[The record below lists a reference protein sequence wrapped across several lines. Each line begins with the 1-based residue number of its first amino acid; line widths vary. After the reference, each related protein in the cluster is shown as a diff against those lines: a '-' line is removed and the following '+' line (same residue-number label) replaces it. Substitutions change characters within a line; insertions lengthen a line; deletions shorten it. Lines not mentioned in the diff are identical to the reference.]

1 MAHTVIGTA
10 GHIDHGKTLLVKALT
25 GMDTDQAPEERAR
38 GITIE
43 LGFAFLE
50 DQATIIDVP
59 GHERF
64 VKTMVAGVSTIDV
77 AMLVVAADDGVMPQ
91 SREHLDVLRLLGV
104 ERGVVVI
111 NKADLVEAEWLDLVE
126 EEVREFVEGTFLA
139 QAEVFRVSALRGE
152 GIDPLRQRLLAMV
165 EDTGVKR
172 TDAPFRL
179 PVDRAF
185 GVKGFGLVCTGTV
198 QAGALAE
205 GDRVEIAPEGRLV
218 RVRRLQQH
226 GASVQEVRAGDRAA
240 INLAG
245 VEQGQIAR
253 GDALV
258 APGFFRPTQML
269 DVQVRLLA
277 SSPLT
282 MASRTRVRLHL
293 GTREIMA
300 RVVLPDAQPLTPG
313 AESFA
318 QLRLEAPVVAAWGD
332 RFVLRRYSPALTI
345 GGGRVLNPHPAKH
358 RRFEPAL
365 LAHLQALAD
374 ADLPAVVECWLRCA
388 DDRLTSPQVLAGELG
403 LGVAR
408 VVRSL
413 DALVAAGRAVRVA
426 SEGKTHVLH
435 RDVCEHW
442 GAKIEAAL
450 AGFHH
455 AQPLKL
461 GLPREE
467 LRNLSARY
475 VQPELFACVLRYLEE
490 AGRIALDG
498 TVVRATAHR
507 ICFTP
512 QQEALKAAVE
522 ARLNAANF
530 ADLPT
535 LAELAKTLD
544 AALPQAVDVVQA
556 LQALEVVSALEG
568 GLLIHCAALA
578 RARKLLSDV
587 LERDSEITVAKFRT
601 LIGSNRKCAMALLG
615 HFDAE
620 GLTTRRGDVR
630 VLVGCA
636 KTASEAEKAT

>member
-43 LGFAFLE
+43 LGFAFLG

-77 AMLVVAADDGVMPQ
+77 AMLVIAADDGVMPQ

-111 NKADLVEAEWLDLVE
+111 NKADLVEEEWLGLVE
-126 EEVREFVEGTFLA
+126 EEVREFVRGSFLA
-139 QAEVFRVSALRGE
+139 QAEIFRVSALSGA

-165 EDTGVKR
+165 GDTAAKR

-205 GDRVEIAPEGRLV
+205 GDRVEIAPEGRSA

-226 GASVQEVRAGDRAA
+226 GATVQEVRAGDRAA

-245 VEQGQIAR
+245 VEQGQIER
-253 GDALV
+253 GHSLV
-258 APGFFRPTQML
+258 ASGFFRSTQML
-269 DVQVRLLA
+269 DAEVQLLA
-277 SSPLT
+277 SSPMT

-300 RVVLPDAQPLTPG
+300 RVVLPGGKPLTPG
-313 AESFA
+313 QESFA

-345 GGGRVLNPHPAKH
+345 GGGRVLNPHPVKH

-365 LAHLQALAD
+365 LAHLQTLAH
-374 ADLPAVVECWLRCA
+374 ADLPEVVECWLRCA
-388 DDRLTSPQVLAGELG
+388 DDRLKSQQVLAGELG
-403 LGVAR
+403 IGVERLAG
-408 VVRSL
+408 L
-413 DALVAAGRAVRVA
+413 TDALVADGRAVRIDFGRA
-426 SEGKTHVLH
+426 
-435 RDVCEHW
+435 
-442 GAKIEAAL
+442 
-450 AGFHH
+450 
-455 AQPLKL
+455 
-461 GLPREE
+461 
-467 LRNLSARY
+467 NAR
-475 VQPELFACVLRYLEE
+475 FAF
-490 AGRIALDG
+490 GR
-498 TVVRATAHR
+498 VRALGR
-507 ICFTP
+507 RRSRP
-512 QQEALKAAVE
+512 
-522 ARLNAANF
+522 RW
-530 ADLPT
+530 
-535 LAELAKTLD
+535 
-544 AALPQAVDVVQA
+544 
-556 LQALEVVSALEG
+556 
-568 GLLIHCAALA
+568 
-578 RARKLLSDV
+578 RAFIAPSRS
-587 LERDSEITVAKFRT
+587 S
-601 LIGSNRKCAMALLG
+601 
-615 HFDAE
+615 
-620 GLTTRRGDVR
+620 
-630 VLVGCA
+630 
-636 KTASEAEKAT
+636 

>member
-25 GMDTDQAPEERAR
+25 GMNTDQAPEERAR

-43 LGFAFLE
+43 LGFAFLG

-77 AMLVVAADDGVMPQ
+77 AMLVIAADDGVMPQ

-111 NKADLVEAEWLDLVE
+111 NKADLVEEEWLDLVE
-126 EEVREFVEGTFLA
+126 EEVREFVLGSFLA
-139 QAEVFRVSALRGE
+139 QAEIFRVSALSGA

-165 EDTGVKR
+165 EDTAAKR

-205 GDRVEIAPEGRLV
+205 GDRVEIAPEGRSA

-226 GASVQEVRAGDRAA
+226 GATVQEVRAGDRAA

-245 VEQGQIAR
+245 VEQGQIER
-253 GDALV
+253 GYSLV

-269 DVQVRLLA
+269 DVEVQLLA
-277 SSPLT
+277 SSPMT

-300 RVVLPDAQPLTPG
+300 RVVLPGGEPLTPG
-313 AESFA
+313 QESFA

-345 GGGRVLNPHPAKH
+345 GGGRVLNPRPAKH

-365 LAHLQALAD
+365 LAHLQTLAS
-374 ADLPAVVECWLRCA
+374 ADLPEVVECWLRYA
-388 DDRLTSPQVLAGELG
+388 DDRLKGQQTLAGEMGIGVERLAG
-403 LGVAR
+403 LT
-408 VVRSL
+408 
-413 DALVAAGRAVRVA
+413 DALVEDGRAVRVV
-426 SEGKTHVLH
+426 SEGQSHVLH
-435 RDVCEHW
+435 LDVCEHW
-442 GAKIEAAL
+442 GTQIEAAL
-450 AGFHH
+450 ASLHR

-475 VQPELFACVLRYLEE
+475 IQPELFDCVLRYLEE
-490 AGRIALDG
+490 AERIALDG
-498 TVVRATAHR
+498 AVVRAASHS

-512 QQEALKAAVE
+512 EQEVLKAAVE
-522 ARLNAANF
+522 ARLNTTDFAN
-530 ADLPT
+530 LST
-535 LAELAKTLD
+535 VAELAQALD
-544 AALPQAVDVVQA
+544 APLPQVTDMVQA
-556 LQALEVVSALEG
+556 LQALGVVVALEG
-568 GLLIHCAALA
+568 GLLIHVEALA
-578 RARKLLSDV
+578 RARTLLSDS
-587 LERDSEITVAKFRT
+587 LKRDGEITVAEFRT

-620 GLTTRRGDVR
+620 GLTARRGDVR
-630 VLVGCA
+630 ILVG
-636 KTASEAEKAT
+636 

>member
-43 LGFAFLE
+43 LGFAFLG

-77 AMLVVAADDGVMPQ
+77 AMLVIAADDGVMPQ

-111 NKADLVEAEWLDLVE
+111 NKADLVEEEWLDLVE
-126 EEVREFVEGTFLA
+126 EEVREFVRGSFLA
-139 QAEVFRVSALRGE
+139 QAEIFRVSALSSA

-165 EDTGVKR
+165 EDTAAKR

-205 GDRVEIAPEGRLV
+205 GDRVEIAPEDQSA

-226 GASVQEVRAGDRAA
+226 GATVQEVRAGDRAA

-245 VEQGQIAR
+245 VEQGQIER
-253 GDALV
+253 GHSLV
-258 APGFFRPTQML
+258 EPGFFRSTQML
-269 DVQVRLLA
+269 DAEVQLLA
-277 SSPLT
+277 SSPMT

-300 RVVLPDAQPLTPG
+300 RVVLPGGKPLTPG
-313 AESFA
+313 QESFA

-332 RFVLRRYSPALTI
+332 RVLRRYSPALTI

-365 LAHLQALAD
+365 LAYLQTLAH
-374 ADLPAVVECWLRCA
+374 ADLPEVVECWLRYA
-388 DDRLTSPQVLAGELG
+388 DDRLKSQQVLAGELG
-403 LGVAR
+403 IGVERLAG
-408 VVRSL
+408 L
-413 DALVAAGRAVRVA
+413 TDAIVAAGRAMRVVL
-426 SEGKTHVLH
+426 EGQTHVLH
-435 RDVCEHW
+435 LDVCDHW
-442 GAKIEAAL
+442 GAQVEAAL
-450 AGFHH
+450 ASFHRV
-455 AQPLKL
+455 QPLRL

-475 VQPELFACVLRYLEE
+475 IQTELFDCVLRYLEE
-490 AGRIALDG
+490 AGRVALDG
-498 TVVRATAHR
+498 AVVRAASHSIR
-507 ICFTP
+507 FTP
-512 QQEALKAAVE
+512 EQEVLKAAVE
-522 ARLNAANF
+522 TRLNIEDFANLL
-530 ADLPT
+530 AM
-535 LAELAKTLD
+535 AELARALD
-544 AALPQAVDVVQA
+544 APLPQVTDMVQA
-556 LQALEVVSALEG
+556 LQALGTVVALEG
-568 GLLIHCAALA
+568 GLLIHGEALA
-578 RARKLLSDV
+578 RARTLLSDI
-587 LERDSEITVAKFRT
+587 LKRDGEITVAEFRT
-601 LIGSNRKCAMALLG
+601 LIGSNRKCAMALLD
-615 HFDAE
+615 HFDGE
-620 GLTTRRGDVR
+620 GLTVRRGDVR
-630 VLVGCA
+630 VLVG
-636 KTASEAEKAT
+636 

>member
-25 GMDTDQAPEERAR
+25 GMDTDQAPEEQAR

-43 LGFAFLE
+43 LGFAFLG

-77 AMLVVAADDGVMPQ
+77 AMLVIAADDGVMPQ

-111 NKADLVEAEWLDLVE
+111 NKADLVEEEWLDLVE
-126 EEVREFVEGTFLA
+126 EEVREFVCGTFLA
-139 QAEVFRVSALRGE
+139 EAEFFRVSALSGE

-165 EDTGVKR
+165 EDTAVKR

-198 QAGALAE
+198 QAGVLAE
-205 GDRVEIAPEGRLV
+205 GDRVEIAPEGRLA

-226 GASVQEVRAGDRAA
+226 GATVPEVRAGDRAA

-245 VEQGQIAR
+245 VEQGQVVR
-253 GDALV
+253 GHSLG

-269 DVQVRLLA
+269 DAEVQLLA
-277 SSPLT
+277 SSPMT

-300 RVVLPDAQPLTPG
+300 RVVLPAGKPLMPG
-313 AESFA
+313 QVGFA
-318 QLRLEAPVVAAWGD
+318 QLRLEVPVVAAWGD

-374 ADLPAVVECWLRCA
+374 GDLPAVVARWLGCA
-388 DDRLTSPQVLAGELG
+388 DDRLKSQQALAGELG
-403 LGVAR
+403 VGVER
-408 VVRSL
+408 L
-413 DALVAAGRAVRVA
+413 TGLTDALVAAGRARRVV
-426 SEGKTHVLH
+426 SEGQTHVLH
-435 RDVCEHW
+435 LDVCERW
-442 GAKIEAAL
+442 GAEIEAVL
-450 AGFHH
+450 ARFHR

-475 VQPELFACVLRYLEE
+475 IQPELFDCVLHYLAE
-490 AGRIALDG
+490 AGRIALDEA
-498 TVVRATAHR
+498 VVRAASHR
-507 ICFTP
+507 IRFTSE
-512 QQEALKAAVE
+512 QAELKTAVE
-522 ARLNAANF
+522 TQLNMEDFAN
-530 ADLPT
+530 LPT
-535 LAELAKTLD
+535 MAGLAQILD
-544 AALPQAVDVVQA
+544 APLPQATDLVQV
-556 LQALEVVSALEG
+556 LQALGTVTALEG
-568 GLLIHCAALA
+568 GLLIHGEALA
-578 RARKLLSDV
+578 RARTLLRDF
-587 LERDSEITVAKFRT
+587 LERDGEITVAEFRT

-615 HFDAE
+615 YFDAE
-620 GLTTRRGDVR
+620 GLTVRQGDVR
-630 VLVGCA
+630 VLVG
-636 KTASEAEKAT
+636 

>member
-43 LGFAFLE
+43 LGFAFLG

-77 AMLVVAADDGVMPQ
+77 AMLVIAADDGVMPQ

-111 NKADLVEAEWLDLVE
+111 NKADLVEEEWLDLVE
-126 EEVREFVEGTFLA
+126 EEVREFVRGSFLA
-139 QAEVFRVSALRGE
+139 QAEIFRVSALSGA
-152 GIDPLRQRLLAMV
+152 GVDSLRQRLLAMV
-165 EDTGVKR
+165 EDTAAKR

-205 GDRVEIAPEGRLV
+205 GDRVEIAPEGRSA

-226 GASVQEVRAGDRAA
+226 GATVQEVRAGDRAA

-245 VEQGQIAR
+245 VEQGQIER
-253 GDALV
+253 GHSLV
-258 APGFFRPTQML
+258 ASGFFRPTQML
-269 DVQVRLLA
+269 DAEVQLLA
-277 SSPLT
+277 SSPMT

-300 RVVLPDAQPLTPG
+300 RVVLPGGKPLTPG
-313 AESFA
+313 QESFA

-365 LAHLQALAD
+365 LAHLQALAH
-374 ADLPAVVECWLRCA
+374 ADLPEVVECWLHHA
-388 DDRLTSPQVLAGELG
+388 DDRLKGQQVLAGELG
-403 LGVAR
+403 IGVERLAG
-408 VVRSL
+408 L
-413 DALVAAGRAVRVA
+413 TDALVADDRAVRVV
-426 SEGKTHVLH
+426 SEGQPHVLH
-435 RDVCEHW
+435 LDVCEHW
-442 GAKIEAAL
+442 GAQVEAAL
-450 AGFHH
+450 VSFHR

-475 VQPELFACVLRYLEE
+475 IQPELFDCVLRYLEE

-498 TVVRATAHR
+498 AVVRAASHSIR
-507 ICFTP
+507 FTP
-512 QQEALKAAVE
+512 EQEVLKAAVE
-522 ARLNAANF
+522 ARLNTEDF

-535 LAELAKTLD
+535 MAELAQILD
-544 AALPQAVDVVQA
+544 APLSQVTDMVQA
-556 LQALEVVSALEG
+556 LQALGMVAALEG
-568 GLLIHCAALA
+568 GLLIHGEALA
-578 RARKLLSDV
+578 RARTLLSDS
-587 LERDSEITVAKFRT
+587 LKRDGEITVAEFRT

-615 HFDAE
+615 YFDAE
-620 GLTTRRGDVR
+620 GLTARRGDVR
-630 VLVGCA
+630 VLVG
-636 KTASEAEKAT
+636 

>member
-43 LGFAFLE
+43 LGFAFLG

-77 AMLVVAADDGVMPQ
+77 AMLVIAADDGVMPQ

-126 EEVREFVEGTFLA
+126 EEVREFVGGTFLA
-139 QAEVFRVSALRGE
+139 PAEIFRVSALSGA
-152 GIDPLRQRLLAMV
+152 GIDPLRQRLLALV
-165 EDTGVKR
+165 ADTAAKR

-205 GDRVEIAPEGRLV
+205 GDRVEVAPEGPLV

-226 GASVQEVRAGDRAA
+226 GVAVQAVRAGDRAA

-245 VEQGQIAR
+245 VEQGQLVR
-253 GDALV
+253 GHSLV

-269 DVQVRLLA
+269 DAQVQLLA
-277 SSPLT
+277 SSPMP

-300 RVVLPDAQPLTPG
+300 RVVLPAAKPLTPG
-313 AESFA
+313 QESFA

-365 LAHLQALAD
+365 LAHLQALTQD
-374 ADLPAVVECWLRCA
+374 DLPAVVECWLRGA
-388 DDRLTSPQVLAGELG
+388 DHRLKSQQALAGELG
-403 LGVAR
+403 LGVER
-408 VVRSL
+408 LTRWT

-426 SEGKTHVLH
+426 SEGQTHVLH

-442 GAKIEAAL
+442 GAQIEAAL
-450 AGFHH
+450 ARFHR

-475 VQPELFACVLRYLEE
+475 VQPELFDCVLRYLAE
-490 AGRIALDG
+490 AGRVALDG
-498 TVVRATAHR
+498 AVVRAASHR

-512 QQEALKAAVE
+512 EQDVLKAAVE
-522 ARLNAANF
+522 ARLNTANF

-535 LAELAKTLD
+535 LAELAQALD
-544 AALPQAVDVVQA
+544 ASRAEVADMLQA
-556 LQALEVVSALEG
+556 LQALGEVVSLEG
-568 GLLIHCAALA
+568 GLLIHCEALA
-578 RARKLLSDV
+578 RARALLSDT
-587 LERDSEITVAKFRT
+587 LERDGEIAVAEFRT
-601 LIGSNRKCAMALLG
+601 LIGSNRKCALALLG
-615 HFDAE
+615 YFDAE
-620 GLTTRRGDVR
+620 GLTVRRGDVR
-630 VLVGCA
+630 VLVG
-636 KTASEAEKAT
+636 

>member
-10 GHIDHGKTLLVKALT
+10 GHIDHGKTRLVKALT

-43 LGFAFLE
+43 LGFAFLG

-77 AMLVVAADDGVMPQ
+77 AMLVIAADDGVMPQ

-126 EEVREFVEGTFLA
+126 EEVREFVGGTFLA
-139 QAEVFRVSALRGE
+139 SAEIFRVSALSGA
-152 GIDPLRQRLLAMV
+152 GVDPLRQRLLALA
-165 EDTGVKR
+165 EDTAAKR

-205 GDRVEIAPEGRLV
+205 GDRVEVAPEGPLA

-226 GASVQEVRAGDRAA
+226 GAAVQAVRAGDRAA

-245 VEQGQIAR
+245 VEQGQLAR
-253 GDALV
+253 GHSLV

-269 DVQVRLLA
+269 DAQVQLLA
-277 SSPLT
+277 SSPMP

-300 RVVLPDAQPLTPG
+300 RVVLPAARPLTPG
-313 AESFA
+313 QESFA

-358 RRFEPAL
+358 RCFEPAL
-365 LAHLQALAD
+365 LAHLQALTQD
-374 ADLPAVVECWLRCA
+374 DLPAVVECWLRCA
-388 DDRLTSPQVLAGELG
+388 DHRLKSEQVLAGELG
-403 LGVAR
+403 LGVERLAR
-408 VVRSL
+408 WT

-426 SEGKTHVLH
+426 SEGQTHVLH
-435 RDVCEHW
+435 LDVCEHW
-442 GAKIEAAL
+442 GAHIEAAL
-450 AGFHH
+450 ARFHR

-475 VQPELFACVLRYLEE
+475 VQPELFDCVLRYLAE
-490 AGRIALDG
+490 AGRVALDG
-498 TVVRATAHR
+498 AVVRAASHR

-512 QQEALKAAVE
+512 QQEVLKAAVE

-535 LAELAKTLD
+535 LAELAQALD
-544 AALPQAVDVVQA
+544 ASRAEVADMLQA
-556 LQALEVVSALEG
+556 LQALGEVVSLEG
-568 GLLIHCAALA
+568 GLLIHCEALA
-578 RARKLLSDV
+578 RARTLLSDV
-587 LERDSEITVAKFRT
+587 LERDGEIAVAEFRT

-615 HFDAE
+615 YFDAE
-620 GLTTRRGDVR
+620 GLTVRRGDVR
-630 VLVGCA
+630 VLVG
-636 KTASEAEKAT
+636 

>member
-25 GMDTDQAPEERAR
+25 GMDTDQAPEERTR

-43 LGFAFLE
+43 LGFAFLG

-77 AMLVVAADDGVMPQ
+77 AMLVIAADDGVMPQ

-111 NKADLVEAEWLDLVE
+111 NKADLVEEEWLDLVE
-126 EEVREFVEGTFLA
+126 EEVREFVRGSFLA
-139 QAEVFRVSALRGE
+139 QAEIFRVSALSGA

-165 EDTGVKR
+165 EDTAAKR

-205 GDRVEIAPEGRLV
+205 GDRVEIAPEGRSA

-226 GASVQEVRAGDRAA
+226 GATVQEVRAGDRAA

-245 VEQGQIAR
+245 VEQGQIER
-253 GDALV
+253 GHSLV
-258 APGFFRPTQML
+258 ASGFFRPTQML
-269 DVQVRLLA
+269 DAQVQLLA
-277 SSPLT
+277 SSPMT

-300 RVVLPDAQPLTPG
+300 RVVLPGGEPLTLG
-313 AESFA
+313 QESFA
-318 QLRLEAPVVAAWGD
+318 QLRLETPVVATWGD

-358 RRFEPAL
+358 RRFEPVL
-365 LAHLQALAD
+365 LAHLQALAS
-374 ADLPAVVECWLRCA
+374 ADLPEVVECWLRYA
-388 DDRLTSPQVLAGELG
+388 DDRLKSQQVLAGEMGIGVERLAG
-403 LGVAR
+403 LM
-408 VVRSL
+408 
-413 DALVAAGRAVRVA
+413 DEIVAAGRAVRVV
-426 SEGKTHVLH
+426 SEGQPHVLH
-435 RDVCEHW
+435 VDVCENW
-442 GAKIEAAL
+442 GAQIEAAL
-450 AGFHH
+450 ASFHRD
-455 AQPLKL
+455 QPLKL

-475 VQPELFACVLRYLEE
+475 IQPELFDCVLRYLEE
-490 AGRIALDG
+490 AGRVALDG
-498 TVVRATAHR
+498 AVVKAAAHS

-512 QQEALKAAVE
+512 EQEVLKAAVE
-522 ARLNAANF
+522 VRLNTEDF
-530 ADLPT
+530 AGLPT
-535 LAELAKTLD
+535 MAELAQTLD
-544 AALPQAVDVVQA
+544 VPLPQVTDVVQA
-556 LQALEVVSALEG
+556 LQALGTVVALEG
-568 GLLIHCAALA
+568 GLLIHGEALA
-578 RARKLLSDV
+578 RARTLLSDI
-587 LERDSEITVAKFRT
+587 LKRDGEITVAEFRT

-620 GLTTRRGDVR
+620 GLTARRGDVR
-630 VLVGCA
+630 VLVG
-636 KTASEAEKAT
+636 

>member
-10 GHIDHGKTLLVKALT
+10 GHIDHGKTRLVKALT

-43 LGFAFLE
+43 LGFAFLG

-77 AMLVVAADDGVMPQ
+77 AMLVIAADDGVMPQ

-126 EEVREFVEGTFLA
+126 EEVREFVGGTFLA
-139 QAEVFRVSALRGE
+139 SAEIFRVSALSGA
-152 GIDPLRQRLLAMV
+152 GIDRLRQRLLALA
-165 EDTGVKR
+165 EDTAAKR

-205 GDRVEIAPEGRLV
+205 GDRVEVAPEGPLA

-226 GASVQEVRAGDRAA
+226 GAAVQAVRAGDRAA

-245 VEQGQIAR
+245 VEQGQLTR
-253 GDALV
+253 GHSLV

-269 DVQVRLLA
+269 DAQVQLLA
-277 SSPLT
+277 SSPMP

-300 RVVLPDAQPLTPG
+300 RVVLPAARPLTPG
-313 AESFA
+313 QEGFA

-365 LAHLQALAD
+365 LAHLQALTRD
-374 ADLPAVVECWLRCA
+374 DLSAVVECWLRCA
-388 DDRLTSPQVLAGELG
+388 DHRLKSEQALAGELG
-403 LGVAR
+403 LGVERLAR
-408 VVRSL
+408 WTA
-413 DALVAAGRAVRVA
+413 ALVAAGRAVRVA
-426 SEGKTHVLH
+426 SEGQTHVLH
-435 RDVCEHW
+435 LDVCEHW
-442 GAKIEAAL
+442 GAQIEAAL
-450 AGFHH
+450 ARFHR

-475 VQPELFACVLRYLEE
+475 VQPELFDCVLRYLAE
-490 AGRIALDG
+490 AGRVVLDG
-498 TVVRATAHR
+498 AVVRAASHR

-512 QQEALKAAVE
+512 QQEVLKAAVE
-522 ARLNAANF
+522 ARLNTANF
-530 ADLPT
+530 ANLPT
-535 LAELAKTLD
+535 LAELTQALD
-544 AALPQAVDVVQA
+544 ASRAEVAEMLQA
-556 LQALEVVSALEG
+556 LQALGEVVSLEG
-568 GLLIHCAALA
+568 GLLIHCEALA
-578 RARKLLSDV
+578 RARTLLSDV
-587 LERDSEITVAKFRT
+587 LKRDGEIAVAEFRT

-615 HFDAE
+615 YFDAE
-620 GLTTRRGDVR
+620 GLTVRRGDVR
-630 VLVGCA
+630 VLVG
-636 KTASEAEKAT
+636 

>member
-10 GHIDHGKTLLVKALT
+10 GHIDHGKTRLVKALT

-43 LGFAFLE
+43 LGFAFLG

-77 AMLVVAADDGVMPQ
+77 AMLVIAADDGVMPQ

-126 EEVREFVEGTFLA
+126 EEVREFVGGTFLA
-139 QAEVFRVSALRGE
+139 SAEIFRVSALSGA
-152 GIDPLRQRLLAMV
+152 GIDRLRQRLLTLA
-165 EDTGVKR
+165 EDTAAKR

-205 GDRVEIAPEGRLV
+205 GDRVEVAPEGPLA

-226 GASVQEVRAGDRAA
+226 GAAVQAVRAGDRAA

-245 VEQGQIAR
+245 VEQGQLTR
-253 GDALV
+253 GHSLV

-269 DVQVRLLA
+269 DAQVQLLA
-277 SSPLT
+277 SSPMP

-300 RVVLPDAQPLTPG
+300 RVVLPAARPLTPG
-313 AESFA
+313 QESFA

-365 LAHLQALAD
+365 LAHLQALTQD
-374 ADLPAVVECWLRCA
+374 DLPAVVECWLRCA
-388 DDRLTSPQVLAGELG
+388 DHRLKSEQALAGELG
-403 LGVAR
+403 LGVERLAR
-408 VVRSL
+408 WT

-426 SEGKTHVLH
+426 SEGQTHVLH
-435 RDVCEHW
+435 LDVCERW
-442 GAKIEAAL
+442 GAQIEAAL
-450 AGFHH
+450 ARFHR

-475 VQPELFACVLRYLEE
+475 VQPELFDCVLRYLAE
-490 AGRIALDG
+490 AGRVVLDG
-498 TVVRATAHR
+498 AVVRAASHR

-512 QQEALKAAVE
+512 QQEVLKAAVE
-522 ARLNAANF
+522 ARLNTANF

-535 LAELAKTLD
+535 LAELAQALD
-544 AALPQAVDVVQA
+544 ASRAEVAEMLQA
-556 LQALEVVSALEG
+556 LQALGEVVSLEG
-568 GLLIHCAALA
+568 GLLIHCEALA
-578 RARKLLSDV
+578 RARTLLSDV
-587 LERDSEITVAKFRT
+587 LARDGEIAVAEFRT

-615 HFDAE
+615 YFDAE
-620 GLTTRRGDVR
+620 GLTVRRGDVR
-630 VLVGCA
+630 VLVG
-636 KTASEAEKAT
+636 

>member
-43 LGFAFLE
+43 LGFAFLG

-77 AMLVVAADDGVMPQ
+77 AMLVIAADDGVMPQ

-111 NKADLVEAEWLDLVE
+111 NRADLVEAEWLDLVE
-126 EEVREFVEGTFLA
+126 EEVREFVGGTFLA
-139 QAEVFRVSALRGE
+139 QAEIFRVSALSGA
-152 GIDPLRQRLLAMV
+152 GIDPLRQRLLALAA
-165 EDTGVKR
+165 DTAVKR

-205 GDRVEIAPEGRLV
+205 GDRVEVAPEGPLV

-226 GASVQEVRAGDRAA
+226 GVAVQAVRAGDRAA

-245 VEQGQIAR
+245 VEQGQLMR
-253 GDALV
+253 GHSLV

-269 DVQVRLLA
+269 DAQVQLLA
-277 SSPLT
+277 SSPMP
-282 MASRTRVRLHL
+282 MASRIRVRLHL

-300 RVVLPDAQPLTPG
+300 RVVLPAAKPLTPG
-313 AESFA
+313 QESFA

-365 LAHLQALAD
+365 LAHLQALTQD
-374 ADLPAVVECWLRCA
+374 DLPAVVECWLRGA
-388 DDRLTSPQVLAGELG
+388 DHRLKSQQALAGELG
-403 LGVAR
+403 LGVER
-408 VVRSL
+408 LTRWT

-426 SEGKTHVLH
+426 SEGQTHVLH

-442 GAKIEAAL
+442 GTQIEAAL
-450 AGFHH
+450 ARFHR

-475 VQPELFACVLRYLEE
+475 VQPELFDCVLRYLAE
-490 AGRIALDG
+490 AGRVALDG
-498 TVVRATAHR
+498 TVVRAASHQ

-512 QQEALKAAVE
+512 EQEVLKAAME
-522 ARLNAANF
+522 ARLNTANF
-530 ADLPT
+530 AALPT
-535 LAELAKTLD
+535 LAELAQALD
-544 AALPQAVDVVQA
+544 ASRAEVADMLQA
-556 LQALEVVSALEG
+556 LQALGQVVALEG
-568 GLLIHCAALA
+568 GLLIHCEALA
-578 RARKLLSDV
+578 RARTLLSDT
-587 LERDSEITVAKFRT
+587 LERDGEIAVAEFRT
-601 LIGSNRKCAMALLG
+601 LIGSNRKCALALLG
-615 HFDAE
+615 YFDAE
-620 GLTTRRGDVR
+620 GLTVRRGDVR
-630 VLVGCA
+630 VLVR
-636 KTASEAEKAT
+636 

>member
-10 GHIDHGKTLLVKALT
+10 GHIDHGKTRLVKALT
-25 GMDTDQAPEERAR
+25 GMDTDQAPEERVR

-43 LGFAFLE
+43 LGFAFLG

-77 AMLVVAADDGVMPQ
+77 AMLVIAADDGVMPQ
-91 SREHLDVLRLLGV
+91 SQEHLDVLRLLGV

-126 EEVREFVEGTFLA
+126 EEVREFVGGTFLA
-139 QAEVFRVSALRGE
+139 SAEIFRVSALSGA
-152 GIDPLRQRLLAMV
+152 GIDRLRQRLLALA
-165 EDTGVKR
+165 EDTAGRR

-205 GDRVEIAPEGRLV
+205 GDRVEVAPEGPLA

-226 GASVQEVRAGDRAA
+226 GAAVQAVRAGDRAA

-245 VEQGQIAR
+245 VEQGQLTR
-253 GDALV
+253 GHSLV

-269 DVQVRLLA
+269 DAQVQLLA
-277 SSPLT
+277 SSPMP

-300 RVVLPDAQPLTPG
+300 RVVLPAAKPLTPG
-313 AESFA
+313 QESFA

-365 LAHLQALAD
+365 LAHLQALTRD
-374 ADLPAVVECWLRCA
+374 DLPAVVECWLRCA
-388 DDRLTSPQVLAGELG
+388 DHRLKSEQVLAGELG
-403 LGVAR
+403 LGVERLAR
-408 VVRSL
+408 WT

-426 SEGKTHVLH
+426 SEGQTHVLH
-435 RDVCEHW
+435 LDVCEHW
-442 GAKIEAAL
+442 GAQIEAAL
-450 AGFHH
+450 ARFHR

-475 VQPELFACVLRYLEE
+475 VQPELFDCVLRYLAE
-490 AGRIALDG
+490 AGRVALDG
-498 TVVRATAHR
+498 AVVRAASHR

-512 QQEALKAAVE
+512 QQEVLKAAVE
-522 ARLNAANF
+522 ARLNTANF

-535 LAELAKTLD
+535 LAELAQALD
-544 AALPQAVDVVQA
+544 ASRAEVAEMLQA
-556 LQALEVVSALEG
+556 LQVLGEVVSLEG
-568 GLLIHCAALA
+568 GLLIHCEALA
-578 RARKLLSDV
+578 RARTLLSDV
-587 LERDSEITVAKFRT
+587 LERDGEIAVAEFRT

-615 HFDAE
+615 YFDAE
-620 GLTTRRGDVR
+620 GLTVRRGDVR
-630 VLVGCA
+630 VLVG
-636 KTASEAEKAT
+636 

>member
-43 LGFAFLE
+43 LGFAFLG

-77 AMLVVAADDGVMPQ
+77 AMLVIAADDGVMPQ

-104 ERGVVVI
+104 ERGVVVV

-126 EEVREFVEGTFLA
+126 EEVREFVGGTFLA
-139 QAEVFRVSALRGE
+139 PAEIFRVSALSGA
-152 GIDPLRQRLLAMV
+152 GIDPLRQRLLALV
-165 EDTGVKR
+165 ADTAAKR

-205 GDRVEIAPEGRLV
+205 GDRVEVAPAGPLA

-226 GASVQEVRAGDRAA
+226 GVAVQAVRAGDRAA

-245 VEQGQIAR
+245 VEQGQLVR
-253 GDALV
+253 GHSLV

-269 DVQVRLLA
+269 DAQVQLLA
-277 SSPLT
+277 SSPMP

-293 GTREIMA
+293 GTREIMV
-300 RVVLPDAQPLTPG
+300 RVVLPAAKPLTPG
-313 AESFA
+313 QESFA
-318 QLRLEAPVVAAWGD
+318 QLRLEAPVVAARGD

-345 GGGRVLNPHPAKH
+345 GGGRVLDPHPAKH

-365 LAHLQALAD
+365 LAHLQALTQD
-374 ADLPAVVECWLRCA
+374 DLPAVVECWLRGA
-388 DDRLTSPQVLAGELG
+388 DHRLKSQQALAGDLG
-403 LGVAR
+403 LGVERLTRWTA
-408 VVRSL
+408 
-413 DALVAAGRAVRVA
+413 ALVAAGRAVRVA
-426 SEGKTHVLH
+426 SEGQTHVLH

-442 GAKIEAAL
+442 GAQIEAAL
-450 AGFHH
+450 ARFHR

-475 VQPELFACVLRYLEE
+475 VQPELFDCVLRYLAE
-490 AGRIALDG
+490 AGRVALDG
-498 TVVRATAHR
+498 AVVRAASHQ

-512 QQEALKAAVE
+512 EQEVLKEAVE
-522 ARLNAANF
+522 ARLNTANF

-535 LAELAKTLD
+535 LAELAQAFD
-544 AALPQAVDVVQA
+544 ASRAEVADMLQA
-556 LQALEVVSALEG
+556 LQALGEVVSLEG
-568 GLLIHCAALA
+568 GLLIHCEALA
-578 RARKLLSDV
+578 RARTLLSDT
-587 LERDSEITVAKFRT
+587 LNRDGEIAVAEFRT
-601 LIGSNRKCAMALLG
+601 LIGSNRKCALALLG
-615 HFDAE
+615 YFDAE
-620 GLTTRRGDVR
+620 GLTVRRGDVR
-630 VLVGCA
+630 VLVG
-636 KTASEAEKAT
+636 

>member
-43 LGFAFLE
+43 LGFAFLG

-77 AMLVVAADDGVMPQ
+77 AMLVIAADDGVMPQ

-126 EEVREFVEGTFLA
+126 EEVREFVGGTFLA
-139 QAEVFRVSALRGE
+139 PAEIFRVSALSGA
-152 GIDPLRQRLLAMV
+152 GIDPLRQRLLALV
-165 EDTGVKR
+165 ADTAAKR

-205 GDRVEIAPEGRLV
+205 GDRVEVAPAGPLA

-226 GASVQEVRAGDRAA
+226 GVAVQAVRAGDRAA

-245 VEQGQIAR
+245 VEQGQLVR
-253 GDALV
+253 GHSLV

-269 DVQVRLLA
+269 DAQVQLLA
-277 SSPLT
+277 SSPMP

-300 RVVLPDAQPLTPG
+300 RVVLPAAKPLTPG
-313 AESFA
+313 QESFA

-365 LAHLQALAD
+365 LAHLQALTQD
-374 ADLPAVVECWLRCA
+374 DLPAVVECWLRGA
-388 DDRLTSPQVLAGELG
+388 DHRLKSQQALAGELG
-403 LGVAR
+403 LGVER
-408 VVRSL
+408 LTRWT

-426 SEGKTHVLH
+426 SEGQTHVLH
-435 RDVCEHW
+435 LDMCEHW
-442 GAKIEAAL
+442 GAQIEAAL
-450 AGFHH
+450 ARFHH

-475 VQPELFACVLRYLEE
+475 VQPELFDCVLRYLAE
-490 AGRIALDG
+490 AGRVALDG
-498 TVVRATAHR
+498 TVVRAASHR

-512 QQEALKAAVE
+512 EQEVLKAAME
-522 ARLNAANF
+522 ARLNTANF

-535 LAELAKTLD
+535 LAELAQALD
-544 AALPQAVDVVQA
+544 ASRAEVADMLQA
-556 LQALEVVSALEG
+556 LQALGEVVSLEG
-568 GLLIHCAALA
+568 GLLIHCEALA
-578 RARKLLSDV
+578 RARTLLSDT
-587 LERDSEITVAKFRT
+587 LERDGEIAVAEFRT
-601 LIGSNRKCAMALLG
+601 LIGSNRKCALALLG
-615 HFDAE
+615 YFDAE
-620 GLTTRRGDVR
+620 GLTVRRGDVR
-630 VLVGCA
+630 VLVG
-636 KTASEAEKAT
+636 

>member
-10 GHIDHGKTLLVKALT
+10 GHIDHGKTRLVKALT

-43 LGFAFLE
+43 LGFAFLG

-77 AMLVVAADDGVMPQ
+77 AMLVIAADDGVMPQ

-126 EEVREFVEGTFLA
+126 EEVREFVGGTFLA
-139 QAEVFRVSALRGE
+139 SAEIFRVSALSGA
-152 GIDPLRQRLLAMV
+152 GIDPLRQRLLALA
-165 EDTGVKR
+165 EDTVAKR

-198 QAGALAE
+198 QAGALVE
-205 GDRVEIAPEGRLV
+205 GDRVEVAPEGPLV

-226 GASVQEVRAGDRAA
+226 GAAVQAVRAGDRAA

-245 VEQGQIAR
+245 VEQGQLMR
-253 GDALV
+253 GHSLV

-269 DVQVRLLA
+269 DAQVQLLA
-277 SSPLT
+277 SSPMP

-300 RVVLPDAQPLTPG
+300 RVVLPEAKPLTPG
-313 AESFA
+313 QESFA

-365 LAHLQALAD
+365 IAHLQALTQD
-374 ADLPAVVECWLRCA
+374 DLPAVVECWLRCA
-388 DDRLTSPQVLAGELG
+388 DHRLKSEQALAGELG
-403 LGVAR
+403 LGVERLAR
-408 VVRSL
+408 WT

-426 SEGKTHVLH
+426 SEGQTHVLH
-435 RDVCEHW
+435 LDVCEHW
-442 GAKIEAAL
+442 GAQIEAAL
-450 AGFHH
+450 ARFHR

-475 VQPELFACVLRYLEE
+475 VQPELFDCVLRYLAE
-490 AGRIALDG
+490 AGRVALDG
-498 TVVRATAHR
+498 AVVRAASHR

-512 QQEALKAAVE
+512 QQEVLKAAVA
-522 ARLNAANF
+522 ARLNTANF
-530 ADLPT
+530 ANLPT
-535 LAELAKTLD
+535 LTELAQALD
-544 AALPQAVDVVQA
+544 ASRAKVADMLQA
-556 LQALEVVSALEG
+556 LQALGEVVSLEG
-568 GLLIHCAALA
+568 GLLIHCEALA
-578 RARKLLSDV
+578 RARTLLSDV
-587 LERDSEITVAKFRT
+587 LERDGEIAVAEFRT

-615 HFDAE
+615 YFDAE
-620 GLTTRRGDVR
+620 GLTVRRGDVR
-630 VLVGCA
+630 VLVG
-636 KTASEAEKAT
+636 

>member
-10 GHIDHGKTLLVKALT
+10 GHIDHGKTRLVKALT

-43 LGFAFLE
+43 LGFAFLG

-77 AMLVVAADDGVMPQ
+77 AMLVIAADDGVMPQ

-126 EEVREFVEGTFLA
+126 EEVREFVGGTFLA
-139 QAEVFRVSALRGE
+139 SAEIFRVSALSGA
-152 GIDPLRQRLLAMV
+152 GIDRLRQRLLTLA
-165 EDTGVKR
+165 EDTAAKR

-205 GDRVEIAPEGRLV
+205 GDRVEVAPEGPLV

-226 GASVQEVRAGDRAA
+226 GAAVQAVRAGDRAA

-245 VEQGQIAR
+245 VEQGQLTR
-253 GDALV
+253 GHSLV

-269 DVQVRLLA
+269 DAQVQLLA
-277 SSPLT
+277 SSPMP

-300 RVVLPDAQPLTPG
+300 RVVLPAAKPLTPG
-313 AESFA
+313 QESFA

-358 RRFEPAL
+358 RHFEPAL
-365 LAHLQALAD
+365 LAHLQALTQD
-374 ADLPAVVECWLRCA
+374 DLPAVVECWLRCA
-388 DDRLTSPQVLAGELG
+388 DHRLKSEQALAGELG
-403 LGVAR
+403 LGVERLAR
-408 VVRSL
+408 WT

-426 SEGKTHVLH
+426 SEGQTHVLH
-435 RDVCEHW
+435 LDVCEHW
-442 GAKIEAAL
+442 GAQIEAAL
-450 AGFHH
+450 ARFHR

-475 VQPELFACVLRYLEE
+475 VQPELFDCVLRYLAE
-490 AGRIALDG
+490 AGRVVLDG
-498 TVVRATAHR
+498 AVVRAASHR

-512 QQEALKAAVE
+512 QQEVLKAAVE
-522 ARLNAANF
+522 ARLNTANF

-535 LAELAKTLD
+535 LAELAQALD
-544 AALPQAVDVVQA
+544 ASRAEVADMLQA
-556 LQALEVVSALEG
+556 LQALGEVVSLEG
-568 GLLIHCAALA
+568 GLLIHCEALA
-578 RARKLLSDV
+578 RARTLLSDV
-587 LERDSEITVAKFRT
+587 LARDGEIAVAEFRT

-615 HFDAE
+615 YFDAE
-620 GLTTRRGDVR
+620 GLTVRRGDVR
-630 VLVGCA
+630 VLVG
-636 KTASEAEKAT
+636 

>member
-10 GHIDHGKTLLVKALT
+10 GHIDHGKTRLVKALT

-43 LGFAFLE
+43 LGFAFLG

-77 AMLVVAADDGVMPQ
+77 AMLVIAADDGVMPQ

-126 EEVREFVEGTFLA
+126 EEVSEFVGGTFLA
-139 QAEVFRVSALRGE
+139 SAEIFRVSALSGA
-152 GIDPLRQRLLAMV
+152 GIDRLRQRLLALA
-165 EDTGVKR
+165 EDTAAKR

-205 GDRVEIAPEGRLV
+205 GDRVEVAPEGPLA

-226 GASVQEVRAGDRAA
+226 GAAVQAVRAGDRAA

-245 VEQGQIAR
+245 VEQGQLAR
-253 GDALV
+253 GHSLV

-269 DVQVRLLA
+269 DAQVQLLA
-277 SSPLT
+277 SSPMP

-300 RVVLPDAQPLTPG
+300 RVVLPAARPLTPG
-313 AESFA
+313 QESFA

-365 LAHLQALAD
+365 LAHLQALTQD
-374 ADLPAVVECWLRCA
+374 DLPAVVECWLRCA
-388 DDRLTSPQVLAGELG
+388 DHRLKSEQVLAGELG
-403 LGVAR
+403 LGVERLAR
-408 VVRSL
+408 WT

-426 SEGKTHVLH
+426 SEGQTHVLH
-435 RDVCEHW
+435 LDVCERW
-442 GAKIEAAL
+442 GAQIEAAL
-450 AGFHH
+450 ARFHR

-475 VQPELFACVLRYLEE
+475 VQPELFDCVLRYLAE
-490 AGRIALDG
+490 AGRVVLDG
-498 TVVRATAHR
+498 AVVRAASHR

-512 QQEALKAAVE
+512 QQEVLKAAVE
-522 ARLNAANF
+522 ARLNTANF

-535 LAELAKTLD
+535 LAELAQALD
-544 AALPQAVDVVQA
+544 ASRAEVAEMLQA
-556 LQALEVVSALEG
+556 LQALGEVVSLEG
-568 GLLIHCAALA
+568 GLLIHCEALA
-578 RARKLLSDV
+578 RARTLLSDV
-587 LERDSEITVAKFRT
+587 LERDGEIAVAEFRT

-615 HFDAE
+615 YFDAE
-620 GLTTRRGDVR
+620 GLTVRRGDVR
-630 VLVGCA
+630 VLVG
-636 KTASEAEKAT
+636 

>member
-10 GHIDHGKTLLVKALT
+10 GHIDHGKTRLVKALT

-43 LGFAFLE
+43 LGFAFLG

-77 AMLVVAADDGVMPQ
+77 AMLVIAADDGVMPQ

-126 EEVREFVEGTFLA
+126 EEVREFVGGTFLA
-139 QAEVFRVSALRGE
+139 SAEIFRVSALSGA
-152 GIDPLRQRLLAMV
+152 GIDRLRQRLLALA
-165 EDTGVKR
+165 EDTAAKR

-205 GDRVEIAPEGRLV
+205 GDRVEVAPEGPLA

-226 GASVQEVRAGDRAA
+226 GAAVQAVRAGDRAA

-245 VEQGQIAR
+245 VEQGQLTR
-253 GDALV
+253 GHSLV

-269 DVQVRLLA
+269 DAQVQLLA
-277 SSPLT
+277 SSPMP
-282 MASRTRVRLHL
+282 MASRTRVRLYL

-300 RVVLPDAQPLTPG
+300 RVVLPAARPLTPG
-313 AESFA
+313 QESFA

-345 GGGRVLNPHPAKH
+345 GGGHVLNPHPAKH
-358 RRFEPAL
+358 RHFEPAL
-365 LAHLQALAD
+365 LAHLQALTQD
-374 ADLPAVVECWLRCA
+374 DLPAVVECWLRYA
-388 DDRLTSPQVLAGELG
+388 DHRLKSQQALAGELG
-403 LGVAR
+403 LGVERLAR
-408 VVRSL
+408 WT

-426 SEGKTHVLH
+426 SEGQTHVLH
-435 RDVCEHW
+435 LDVCEHW
-442 GAKIEAAL
+442 GAQVEAAL
-450 AGFHH
+450 ARFHR

-475 VQPELFACVLRYLEE
+475 VQPELFDCVLRYLAE
-490 AGRIALDG
+490 AGRVALDG
-498 TVVRATAHR
+498 AVVRAASHR

-512 QQEALKAAVE
+512 QQEVLKAAVE
-522 ARLNAANF
+522 ARLNTANF

-535 LAELAKTLD
+535 LAELAQALD
-544 AALPQAVDVVQA
+544 ASRAEVADMLQA
-556 LQALEVVSALEG
+556 LQALGEVVSLEG
-568 GLLIHCAALA
+568 GLLIHCEALA
-578 RARKLLSDV
+578 RARTLLSDV
-587 LERDSEITVAKFRT
+587 LERDGEIVVAEFRT

-615 HFDAE
+615 YFDAE
-620 GLTTRRGDVR
+620 GLTVRRGDVR
-630 VLVGCA
+630 VLVG
-636 KTASEAEKAT
+636 